1 MAAVKDDEF
10 VVARGE
16 GVWVYDEDGN
26 RYLDATASLW
36 YSNVGHGRTEI
47 ADAVARQLRTLEA
60 YSIFGDVATPPALEL
75 AEMLSERAPMEDAKV
90 FLTCGGGDAIDTA
103 AKLARLYWQVVGQP
117 DRLHIIARTQG
128 YHGTMAFGT
137 SIGGLDPN

>member
-16 GVWVYDEDGN
+16 GIWVYDEDGN

-36 YSNVGHGRTEI
+36 YCNVGHGRTEI

-75 AEMLSERAPMEDAKV
+75 AHMLSERAPMEDAKV
-90 FLTCGGGDAIDTA
+90 FFTCGGGDAIDTA

-117 DRLHIIARTQG
+117 DRLHIVGRTHG

-137 SIGGLDPN
+137 SIGGI